1 MLSFPTQVLN
11 AGAVLVDGKLDP
23 EDKVWLEGDQLPLGE
38 GVKVTGRLSEAGPG
52 RVYFSG
58 TLKGS
63 VTLDCRRCLV
73 QVEAIVDTET
83 HVLFADESAVD
94 EDDPD
99 VLPMSKGR
107 SGSEIDLRPAVRQ
120 EWLLEVPALVLC
132 RPACKGLCPK
142 CGANLNQG
150 ACACAR
156 KSPE

>member
-1 MLSFPTQVLN
+1 MLSFPTQVLS

-23 EDKVWLEGDQLPLGE
+23 DDKVWLEGDQRPAAE
-38 GVKVTGRLSEAGPG
+38 GVIVAGRLSSAGPG
-52 RVYFSG
+52 RFYFSG

-63 VTLDCRRCLV
+63 VTLECRRCLV
-73 QVEAIVDTET
+73 EVDAKVDADT
-83 HVLFADESAVD
+83 HVLFADDSAVD

-99 VLPMSKGR
+99 VLPISQGR

-156 KSPE
+156 KSHE